1 MFFIGNP
8 KQDKLVHIFSDD
20 EAMEAVLAMAALMM
34 SVSNSEHDKNFF
46 WRTVFQKLIDKM
58 DFLILY
64 LISFV

>member
-34 SVSNSEHDKNFF
+34 SVSNSEHDKNF
-46 WRTVFQKLIDKM
+46 LEE
-58 DFLILY
+58 LY
-64 LISFV
+64 FKNLLTKWIFSFYT